1 MDYKEPFTWS
11 GSDASERPTY
21 SVRRRIKGVKKLVPT
36 RKKFNAKKVNKLIKK
51 NNTEVNNV

>member
-21 SVRRRIKGVKKLVPT
+21 SVRRRIKGVKKIGSNPEKIQ
-36 RKKFNAKKVNKLIKK
+36 RKKSK
-51 NNTEVNNV
+51 

>member
-51 NNTEVNNV
+51 IIIQK